1 MSDSSQ
7 NPNQIL
13 LEKLKQA
20 SSNLLFPS
28 ESEYPFDVFLWKFI
42 ADKPEINRELIL
54 KQLEKPSDTQIEIVE
69 IDPFFEIAT
78 TEQDWHGEEEKET
91 VKKYQS
97 LVKVIKENLTEIKVA
112 RIGKIEI
119 DIYILGKTASNDIA
133 GLSTKVIET

>member
-20 SSNLLFPS
+20 SNNLLFPS
-28 ESEYPFDVFLWKFI
+28 ESEYPFDVFLWTFT
-42 ADKPEINRELIL
+42 ADKPEINPELIIKTL
-54 KQLEKPSDTQIEIVE
+54 KKPSETSIEIID
-69 IDPFFEIAT
+69 IDPFFEVAT
-78 TEQDWHGEEEKET
+78 TEQDWHGQEEKEI
-91 VKKYQS
+91 VKKYQN